1 MCPPSPSLTTTLSC
15 LANRI
20 PQIREVAVAV
30 AGCLAPMLQ
39 ELLTDNAVLC
49 ELSCVIS
56 DPGAPRQP
64 LHTDT
69 DQVGSS

>member
-1 MCPPSPSLTTTLSC
+1 MV
-15 LANRI
+15 
-20 PQIREVAVAV
+20 VAVT
-30 AGCLAPMLQ
+30 GCLAPMLQ
-39 ELLTDNAVLC
+39 ELLTDGAVIC

-69 DQVGSS
+69 DQVPCREGLG